1 MFLVPNI
8 FLGRAPEFFDLHY
21 KIEPDSY
28 RVAKFD
34 GDRPREL
41 GDLALKRKEKHH
53 EHFISLPVTPYG
65 RPYNGINADT
75 GKKE

>member
-1 MFLVPNI
+1 MFLAAK
-8 FLGRAPEFFDLHY
+8 FFWGRAPEFLDLHY

-41 GDLALKRKEKHH
+41 GDLALKKKKEN
-53 EHFISLPVTPYG
+53 I
-65 RPYNGINADT
+65 T
-75 GKKE
+75 GKT

>member
-1 MFLVPNI
+1 MLLAPNFFGGEPLEFL
-8 FLGRAPEFFDLHY
+8 DLHY

-41 GDLALKRKEKHH
+41 GDLALKIKEKHH
-53 EHFISLPVTPYG
+53 QHFISPPVTTYG
-65 RPYNGINADT
+65 RPKYALFL
-75 GKKE
+75 

>member
-1 MFLVPNI
+1 MFFAPK
-8 FLGRAPEFFDLHY
+8 FFGGRAPEFLDLHY

-41 GDLALKRKEKHH
+41 GDLALKKRKHH
-53 EHFISLPVTPYG
+53 EHFISPPVTTYV
-65 RPYNGINADT
+65 RPNNSGQYL
-75 GKKE
+75 